1 MEIRLARFLAIAIV
15 IVVIG
20 GLSLRGRARK
30 LERQLAAAPP
40 ATPATEGQLDSA
52 RAVARAVEV
61 YRMDHTANG
70 QPAGTPRVQTF
81 LRDTVGFLIELVPT
95 TPGTG
100 AHAAVRVRLNG
111 EVELRRLGP

>member
-15 IVVIG
+15 MVVVG
-20 GLSLRGRARK
+20 GLFLRGRARK
-30 LERQLAAAPP
+30 LERQLTAKSPASSAA
-40 ATPATEGQLDSA
+40 EGQLDSA
-52 RAVARAVEV
+52 RAVARALDV
-61 YRMDHTANG
+61 YRMDHAANG